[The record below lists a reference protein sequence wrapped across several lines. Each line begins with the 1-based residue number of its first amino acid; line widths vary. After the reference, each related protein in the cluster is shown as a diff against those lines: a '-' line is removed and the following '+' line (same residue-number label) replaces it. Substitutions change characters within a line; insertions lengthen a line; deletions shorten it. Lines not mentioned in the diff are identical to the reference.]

1 MNSTILKLAL
11 LVVCGIGL
19 VGCYGGNVGQVEGR
33 VLIDGEPQGGFE
45 VNFSSVADGSGAMGT
60 SMQDGVYRLRRGR
73 GKNEI
78 PVGEYKVTVK
88 PSPFADGI
96 PLPKVSLPKMYTETD
111 QAVLVMKVEPGR
123 NEIDLAI
130 DTTK

>member
-1 MNSTILKLAL
+1 MKWA
-11 LVVCGIGL
+11 
-19 VGCYGGNVGQVEGR
+19 R
-33 VLIDGEPQGGFE
+33 
-45 VNFSSVADGSGAMGT
+45 ADN
-60 SMQDGVYRLRRGR
+60 QDLPDQHWFYAFPERKRQPL
-73 GKNEI
+73 
-78 PVGEYKVTVK
+78 GEYEVTVK

-96 PLPKVSLPKMYTETD
+96 PLPKVSLPKVYTETN